1 MQGYVNKYAL
11 RAGVVAGIVGVIV
24 LILSLIPLIGC
35 IFGALAWIVYVGAG
49 VLASLWGKP
58 EGAPTTPQQ
67 GAIDGA
73 VAGVVAGVIA
83 HLVKWIADVGIAFVV
98 GFVTSPARDAVTGL
112 VVSIIGGFIFV
123 LFGTVVAALLGGAG
137 GLVYN
142 AIQQQQNKPSTP
154 TNPS

>member
-11 RAGVVAGIVGVIV
+11 RAGVVAGIVGAVV
-24 LILSLIPLIGC
+24 LILSLIPFIGC
-35 IFGALAWIVYVGAG
+35 FIGALAWMVYVGAG
-49 VLASLWGKP
+49 VLASMWGKP
-58 EGAPTTPQQ
+58 EGALTTPQQ

-73 VAGVVAGVIA
+73 VAGAIAGVIA
-83 HLVKWIADVGIAFVV
+83 HLVKWIADVGIAIVV
-98 GFVTSPARDAVTGL
+98 GFVTGPARDTVTSL
-112 VVSIIGGFIFV
+112 IVVIVAGFIGV

-142 AIQQQQNKPSTP
+142 AIQQQQNKPSSP